1 MTSTIEEKASF
12 DQQAQFVDQEVIQ
25 EPKSENEGS
34 ISDSVV
40 LHKILS
46 RNSNADVVY
55 LKVDFEKKIKKEKNF
70 THDVSKSRDNDM
82 HNTNS
87 GRNKCSG
94 SNNL

>member
-40 LHKILS
+40 LHKI
-46 RNSNADVVY
+46 
-55 LKVDFEKKIKKEKNF
+55 F
-70 THDVSKSRDNDM
+70 T
-82 HNTNS
+82 
-87 GRNKCSG
+87 
-94 SNNL
+94 

>member
-12 DQQAQFVDQEVIQ
+12 DQQAQFVDQEVRQ

-46 RNSNADVVY
+46 KNSNADVVY
-55 LKVDFEKKIKKEKNF
+55 LKVDFEKKIKKDTYRKINKVLGEK
-70 THDVSKSRDNDM
+70 
-82 HNTNS
+82 
-87 GRNKCSG
+87 
-94 SNNL
+94 

>member
-55 LKVDFEKKIKKEKNF
+55 LKVDFEKKTKKDTYRKINKVLGEK
-70 THDVSKSRDNDM
+70 
-82 HNTNS
+82 
-87 GRNKCSG
+87 
-94 SNNL
+94 

>member
-40 LHKILS
+40 LHKILT

-55 LKVDFEKKIKKEKNF
+55 LKVDFEKKIKKDTYRKINKVLGEK
-70 THDVSKSRDNDM
+70 
-82 HNTNS
+82 
-87 GRNKCSG
+87 
-94 SNNL
+94 

>member
-55 LKVDFEKKIKKEKNF
+55 LKVDFEKKIKKDTCRKINKVLGEK
-70 THDVSKSRDNDM
+70 
-82 HNTNS
+82 
-87 GRNKCSG
+87 
-94 SNNL
+94 

>member
-12 DQQAQFVDQEVIQ
+12 DQQAQFVDQEVRQ
-25 EPKSENEGS
+25 EPKSENEGI

-55 LKVDFEKKIKKEKNF
+55 LKVDFEKKIKKDTYRKINKVLGEK
-70 THDVSKSRDNDM
+70 
-82 HNTNS
+82 
-87 GRNKCSG
+87 
-94 SNNL
+94 

>member
-12 DQQAQFVDQEVIQ
+12 DQQAQFVDREVIQ

-55 LKVDFEKKIKKEKNF
+55 LKVDFEKKIKKDTYRKINKVLGEK
-70 THDVSKSRDNDM
+70 
-82 HNTNS
+82 
-87 GRNKCSG
+87 
-94 SNNL
+94 

>member
-1 MTSTIEEKASF
+1 MINKHNLLIK
-12 DQQAQFVDQEVIQ
+12 EVIQ

-55 LKVDFEKKIKKEKNF
+55 LKVDFEKKIKKDTYRKINKVLGEK
-70 THDVSKSRDNDM
+70 
-82 HNTNS
+82 
-87 GRNKCSG
+87 
-94 SNNL
+94 

>member
-55 LKVDFEKKIKKEKNF
+55 LKVDFEKKIKKDTYRKINKVLGEK
-70 THDVSKSRDNDM
+70 
-82 HNTNS
+82 
-87 GRNKCSG
+87 
-94 SNNL
+94 

>member
-12 DQQAQFVDQEVIQ
+12 DQQAQFVDQELIQ

-55 LKVDFEKKIKKEKNF
+55 LKVDFEKKIKKDTYRKINKVLGEK
-70 THDVSKSRDNDM
+70 
-82 HNTNS
+82 
-87 GRNKCSG
+87 
-94 SNNL
+94 

>member
-12 DQQAQFVDQEVIQ
+12 DQQAQFVDQKVRQ

-55 LKVDFEKKIKKEKNF
+55 LKVDFEKKSKKTRIEKSTKCWEKNNGLQRRKRLF
-70 THDVSKSRDNDM
+70 CRRAYSFH
-82 HNTNS
+82 
-87 GRNKCSG
+87 
-94 SNNL
+94 L

>member
-12 DQQAQFVDQEVIQ
+12 DQQAQFVDQKVRQ

-55 LKVDFEKKIKKEKNF
+55 LKVDFEKKIKKDTYRKINKVLGEK
-70 THDVSKSRDNDM
+70 
-82 HNTNS
+82 
-87 GRNKCSG
+87 
-94 SNNL
+94 

>member
-12 DQQAQFVDQEVIQ
+12 DQQAQFVDQEIRQ

-55 LKVDFEKKIKKEKNF
+55 LKVDFEKKIKKDTYRKINKVLGEK
-70 THDVSKSRDNDM
+70 
-82 HNTNS
+82 
-87 GRNKCSG
+87 
-94 SNNL
+94 

>member
-1 MTSTIEEKASF
+1 MTSTIEE
-12 DQQAQFVDQEVIQ
+12 QFVDQEVRQ

-55 LKVDFEKKIKKEKNF
+55 LKVDFEKKIKKDTYRKINKVLGEK
-70 THDVSKSRDNDM
+70 
-82 HNTNS
+82 
-87 GRNKCSG
+87 
-94 SNNL
+94 

>member
-12 DQQAQFVDQEVIQ
+12 DQQAQFVDQEVRQ

-46 RNSNADVVY
+46 RNPNADVVY
-55 LKVDFEKKIKKEKNF
+55 LKVDFEKKIKKDTYRKINKVLGEK
-70 THDVSKSRDNDM
+70 
-82 HNTNS
+82 
-87 GRNKCSG
+87 
-94 SNNL
+94 